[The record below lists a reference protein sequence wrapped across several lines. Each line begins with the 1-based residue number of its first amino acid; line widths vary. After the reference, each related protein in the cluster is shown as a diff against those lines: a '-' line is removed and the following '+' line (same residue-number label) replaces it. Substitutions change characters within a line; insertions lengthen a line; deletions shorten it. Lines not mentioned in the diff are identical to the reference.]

1 MMTPLFRV
9 VLVVAS
15 VGTLTIVLNKIR
27 KSKLNIEDSIFWI
40 LMVLMFVVFAI
51 FPVVPDTMARLL
63 GIYSTANFLFLFM
76 IFILLMRL
84 FNMSMR
90 VSTLEDR
97 IKNLV
102 QEMAIRDK
110 QAADAQA
117 DTKPGVQTDAQEGTQ
132 ADAQSGIIASVVKS
146 DHMPVAGA
154 VHNKEKQ
161 HKAPDKSANNGGHNV
176 GC

>member
-27 KSKLNIEDSIFWI
+27 RSKLNIEDSIFWI

-51 FPVVPDTMARLL
+51 FPVVADTMARLL

-90 VSTLEDR
+90 VSTLEDKL
-97 IKNLV
+97 KNLV

-110 QAADAQA
+110 QAADAQLN
-117 DTKPGVQTDAQEGTQ
+117 AQINTG
-132 ADAQSGIIASVVKS
+132 ADAMGHSVDTDNTEAVSVV
-146 DHMPVAGA
+146 H
-154 VHNKEKQ
+154 HKEKK
-161 HKAPDKSANNGGHNV
+161 HKTVDRSETNGGHND

>member
-110 QAADAQA
+110 QTADAEIDAQPGA
-117 DTKPGVQTDAQEGTQ
+117 KAGVQVDDQPDVIVPSAE
-132 ADAQSGIIASVVKS
+132 S
-146 DHMPVAGA
+146 DHIAVAGA
-154 VHNKEKQ
+154 LHHKGKQ
-161 HKAPDKSANNGGHNV
+161 HKAPDKSANNGGHNG